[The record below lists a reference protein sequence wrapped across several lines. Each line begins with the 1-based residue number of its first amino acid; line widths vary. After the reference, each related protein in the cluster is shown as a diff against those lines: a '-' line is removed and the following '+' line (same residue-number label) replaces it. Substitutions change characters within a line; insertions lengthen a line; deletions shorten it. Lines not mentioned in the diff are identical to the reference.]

1 MNFNHRDVEKALRK
15 KGFKEYPSD
24 HNSFV
29 LLDPNGKKT
38 LIRTKTSHN
47 KQDIDSC
54 LVDKMRKQLHLS
66 KSDFAD
72 LIRCPLSKEVYFT
85 MMKEGGFV

>member
-15 KGFKEYPSD
+15 KGFKQIPTD

-29 LLDPNGKKT
+29 LIDREGKRT

-47 KQDIDSC
+47 KQDIDSY
-54 LVDKMRKQLHLS
+54 LINKMCKQLHLS
-66 KSDFAD
+66 KKDFED
-72 LIRCPLSKEVYFT
+72 LIRCPLSKDKYFS
-85 MMKEGGFV
+85 MMEQAGNI

>member
-15 KGFKEYPSD
+15 KGFKEYPTD

-29 LLDPNGKKT
+29 LLDSEGKRT

-47 KQDIDSC
+47 KQNIDDY
-54 LVDKMRKQLHLS
+54 LIDKMRKQLHLS
-66 KSDFAD
+66 KNDFVN
-72 LIRCPLSKEVYFT
+72 LIRCPLSKEAYFT
-85 MMKEGGFV
+85 MMKEGGYL